1 MPNVMIVDDALDS
14 CEPLA
19 KFLEHAGHRV
29 TCVPNGKQ
37 ALSDI
42 IRDTPD
48 VIILDLMLP
57 EMDGP
62 SLLEILRLYLR
73 LQSLPVVVLT
83 GMPDS
88 PMVER
93 VRNAGVSSIL
103 VKGKATFEDIEA
115 AVKEAAHRLRT

>member
-1 MPNVMIVDDALDS
+1 MVVDDAIDS

-19 KFLEHAGHRV
+19 KFLELAGHRV

-42 IRDTPD
+42 IQDTPD
-48 VIILDLMLP
+48 VVILDLMMP

-62 SLLEILRLYLR
+62 TLLEVLRLYLR

-83 GMPDS
+83 GIPDS
-88 PMVER
+88 PLVTR
-93 VRNAGVSSIL
+93 VRNAGVNAIL
-103 VKGKATFEDIEA
+103 VKGKATFEDIER
-115 AVKEAAHRLRT
+115 AVREAFHRLPP

>member
-1 MPNVMIVDDALDS
+1 MSNVMIVDDAVDS

-19 KFLEHAGHRV
+19 KFLERAGHRV

-48 VIILDLMLP
+48 VIVLDLMMP

-62 SLLEILRLYLR
+62 TLLEILRLYLR
-73 LQSLPVVVLT
+73 LQNLPVVVLT
-83 GMPDS
+83 GIPDS
-88 PMVER
+88 PLVER
-93 VRNAGVSSIL
+93 VRNAGVTSIL
-103 VKGKATFEDIEA
+103 VKGKSTFEDIERA
-115 AVKEAAHRLRT
+115 LHEALHRLPS